1 MVVQDHLASAFRHAD
16 DAARLLASD
25 RSDNAAYLAGY
36 VIECGLKQLIESSPQ
51 YPGKVPWIHDLRS
64 LEVLAL
70 VATLAQ
76 TDAVHS
82 FPQAAINTARRL
94 RWEVAWRYAPDGH
107 VPRSDAEDIVDAA
120 STMRHALC
128 IAIIDGRITP

>member
-36 VIECGLKQLIESSPQ
+36 VIECGLKQLIESSPH
-51 YPGKVPWIHDLRS
+51 YHGKVPWIHDLLS

-70 VATLAQ
+70 AATLAQ
-76 TDAVHS
+76 ADAVHS
-82 FPQAAINTARRL
+82 FPQAAIDTARSL
-94 RWEVAWRYAPDGH
+94 RWKVAWRYVPDGH
-107 VPRSDAEDIVDAA
+107 VPTSDAGDIVAAA
-120 STMRHALC
+120 STMRDALSF
-128 IAIIDGRITP
+128 AIIDGRITP